1 MAAAPRCRWR
11 QAISLAYRETSLSVE
26 AFQAFQFIFYS
37 ELLFFESR
45 DPGFIPIGVGHFSGD
60 DFFEFSM
67 LIGQM
72 VELYV

>member
-1 MAAAPRCRWR
+1 MN
-11 QAISLAYRETSLSVE
+11 
-26 AFQAFQFIFYS
+26 AFQAFQFVFYS
-37 ELLFFESR
+37 KFLFFERR

>member
-1 MAAAPRCRWR
+1 MVGAPRCRWR
-11 QAISLAYRETSLSVE
+11 RTISLAYGKTFLSVE

>member
-1 MAAAPRCRWR
+1 MVAAPRCRWR
-11 QAISLAYRETSLSVE
+11 RTISLTCGETFLSVE

-45 DPGFIPIGVGHFSGD
+45 DPGFVPIGVGHFSGD